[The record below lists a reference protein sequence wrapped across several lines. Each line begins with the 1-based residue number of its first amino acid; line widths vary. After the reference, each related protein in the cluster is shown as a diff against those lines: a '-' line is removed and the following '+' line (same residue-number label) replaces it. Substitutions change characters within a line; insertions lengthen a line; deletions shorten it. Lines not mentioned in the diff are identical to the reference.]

1 MRPAQALLP
10 PTYYHTHF
18 REMMA
23 FVTGVYG
30 DGLGR
35 DEREFMAR
43 SDQLGEPAQCLYIR
57 MVNRKTAIFRLRD
70 LNYPEIGDMAA
81 AMDGLSTYGFVRGVE
96 AGDYRVC
103 LDGLTKPELVKLA
116 RTAGLPDMRANWSKG
131 DMIAYVHDLL
141 SYDDFVE
148 VEDIGAA
155 FVPRFRER
163 VGFLL
168 YLYFGKLNDNLIDFT
183 LRDLG
188 ILSVK
193 ARESHTA
200 RFDSV
205 DDARAGYFY
214 RQRLSELKAKTIDP
228 EPLAAQIEA
237 FPPALS
243 EHSQALRDRLLHR
256 LGQGFEARKDYD
268 RALDLYGRGQ
278 GFDSQERRVR
288 LLYAQGAVDEVRA
301 LLDDIMANPAHDEAY
316 IFADDFYNRKFGGK
330 RTGVLTELLRSC
342 RTVTVDDLYRG
353 YPEAGAIHALSA
365 EGWRGYHVENGL
377 WPVLFWR
384 LFHDELST
392 APVCNDFDPVP
403 KCLRDGRFHLDYADA
418 VTAKIAAVRAG
429 RITEL
434 LTPAAP
440 PDQDSDRHL
449 VLMWDEIIDAFV
461 AAANPYAMATV
472 LEALACNYYG
482 LRDGFPDLVLIRDE
496 QVRFVEVKAE
506 GDQIRRNQLARL
518 NLLATAGFEV
528 EIVRLSYRVDPQQ
541 TYVVVDVETTGGRS
555 IYDRVT
561 EIGAVKVR
569 GGEVVDVWQ
578 SLINPKR
585 PVPYFIT
592 ELTGITNAMV
602 RDAPT
607 FDQVADAFAAFMEG
621 AIFVA
626 HNVNFDYGFI
636 SAEYRRMGRGFKHPK
651 LCTVAA
657 MRKHYPGLSAYGL
670 APLSREFGIE
680 LRGHHRA
687 LNDAH
692 AAAGLLALI
701 NEKRAQPAT

>member
-1 MRPAQALLP
+1 MQALLP

-23 FVTGVYG
+23 FVTGLYG
-30 DGLGR
+30 DGLGL

-43 SDQLGEPAQCLYIR
+43 FARLGEPAQCLYIR
-57 MVNRKTAIFRLRD
+57 MVNRKTAIFRMRD
-70 LNYPEIGDMAA
+70 LNYPEIGDIAA
-81 AMDGLSTYGFVRGVE
+81 AMDQLTERGFVRGLE
-96 AGDYRVC
+96 CGDYRAC
-103 LDGLTKPELVKLA
+103 LEGMTKPDLVRLA
-116 RTAGLPDMRANWSKG
+116 RVEGLPDMRTTWSKG
-131 DMIAYVHDLL
+131 DMVAYVHDLL
-141 SYDDFVE
+141 SYDNFAE
-148 VEDIGAA
+148 IEDTAA
-155 FVPRFRER
+155 SFVPHFRER

-193 ARESHTA
+193 GRETHAA

-214 RQRLSELKAKTIDP
+214 RQRLSELKTKVIDP
-228 EPLAAQIEA
+228 HPLAAQIEA
-237 FPPALS
+237 FPAALS
-243 EHSQALRDRLLHR
+243 DHSQALRNRLLHR
-256 LGQGFEARKDYD
+256 LGQGFEARKEYV
-268 RALDLYGRGQ
+268 RALDLYGRAQ
-278 GFDSQERRVR
+278 GFDSQERRIR
-288 LLYAQGAVDEVRA
+288 LLYAQGAVEEVKA

-316 IFADDFYNRKFGGK
+316 IFADDFYNRKFGGR
-330 RTGVLTELLRSC
+330 RTGVLTDLLRSG
-342 RTVTVDDLYRG
+342 RTVVVDDLYRG
-353 YPEAGAIHALSA
+353 YPEAGAIQALSA
-365 EGWRGYHVENGL
+365 EGWRGYHVENTL
-377 WPVLFWR
+377 WPSLFWR
-384 LFHDELST
+384 VFHDELSA

-403 KCLRDGRFHLDYADA
+403 KCLRDGRFHIDYAQA
-418 VTAKIAAVRAG
+418 VAAKLLAVRDG
-429 RITEL
+429 HITDI
-434 LTPAAP
+434 LTPSTP
-440 PDQDSDRHL
+440 PDQEGERL
-449 VLMWDEIIDAFV
+449 WDEVIDAFV
-461 AAANPYAMATV
+461 AAADPHAVATV
-472 LEALACNYYG
+472 LEAFAHNYYG
-482 LRDGFPDLVLIRDE
+482 LRDGFPDLLLISGDE
-496 QVRFVEVKAE
+496 VRFVEVKAE

-518 NLLATAGFEV
+518 NLLKSAGFDV

-569 GGEVVDVWQ
+569 GGKVIDVWQ

-585 PVPYFIT
+585 PIPAFIT
-592 ELTGITNAMV
+592 ELTGITHDMV

-607 FDQVADAFAAFMEG
+607 FDQVADGFAEFMEG

-636 SAEYRRMGRGFKHPK
+636 SAEYRRIGRGFKYPK
-651 LCTVAA
+651 LCTVAS
-657 MRKHYPGLSAYGL
+657 MRKYYPGLSAYGL

-680 LRGHHRA
+680 LIGHHRA

-692 AAAGLLALI
+692 AAAGLLALV
-701 NEKRAQPAT
+701 NEKRMSAQIDA

>member
-1 MRPAQALLP
+1 MRPVQALLP

-23 FVTGVYG
+23 FVTGLYG
-30 DGLGR
+30 DGLGL

-43 SDQLGEPAQCLYIR
+43 FEQLGEPAQCLYIR
-57 MVNRKTAIFRLRD
+57 MVNRKTAIFRMRD
-70 LNYPEIGDMAA
+70 LNYPEIGDIAA
-81 AMDGLSTYGFVRGVE
+81 AMDQLTRHGFVRGLE
-96 AGDYRVC
+96 CGDYRAC
-103 LDGLTKPELVKLA
+103 LEGMTKPDLVRVAKA
-116 RTAGLPDMRANWSKG
+116 AGLPDMRTTWSKG
-131 DMIAYVHDLL
+131 DMVAYVHDLL
-141 SYDDFVE
+141 SYDDFIDAA
-148 VEDIGAA
+148 DIGTG
-155 FVPRFRER
+155 FVPHFRER

-193 ARESHTA
+193 ARETHAA

-214 RQRLSELKAKTIDP
+214 RQRLSELKAKVIDP
-228 EPLAAQIEA
+228 HPLAAQIEA
-237 FPPALS
+237 FPAALS
-243 EHSQALRDRLLHR
+243 DHSQGLRDLLLHR
-256 LGQGFEARKDYD
+256 LGQGFEARKDYG
-268 RALDLYGRGQ
+268 RALDFYGRSQ
-278 GFDSQERRVR
+278 AFDSQERRIR
-288 LLYAQGAVDEVRA
+288 LLYAQGAVDEVKA

-316 IFADDFYNRKFGGK
+316 IFADDFYSRKFGGR
-330 RTGVLTELLRSC
+330 RTGVLTELLRSA
-342 RTVTVDDLYRG
+342 RTVVVDDLYRG
-353 YPEAGAIHALSA
+353 YPEAGAIQALSA

-377 WPVLFWR
+377 WPALFWR
-384 LFHDELST
+384 VFHDELST

-403 KCLRDGRFHLDYADA
+403 KCLRDGRFHIDYADA
-418 VTAKIAAVRAG
+418 VATKIAAIRNG
-429 RITEL
+429 NI
-434 LTPAAP
+434 AAILKP
-440 PDQDSDRHL
+440 SAVPDEAADTLR
-449 VLMWDEIIDAFV
+449 DEVIEAFV
-461 AAANPYAMATV
+461 AAANPCAIATV
-472 LEALACNYYG
+472 LEAFAHNYYG
-482 LRDGFPDLVLIRDE
+482 LRDGFPDLVLMRECD
-496 QVRFVEVKAE
+496 VLFVEVKAE

-518 NLLATAGFEV
+518 NLLKSAGFDV

-569 GGEVVDVWQ
+569 GGEVIDVWQ

-585 PVPYFIT
+585 PIPAFIT
-592 ELTGITNAMV
+592 ELTGITHDMV

-636 SAEYRRMGRGFKHPK
+636 SAEYRRLGRGFKYPK
-651 LCTVAA
+651 LCTVAS

-680 LRGHHRA
+680 LIGHHRA

-692 AAAGLLALI
+692 AAAGLLALV
-701 NEKRAQPAT
+701 NEQRALKG

>member
-1 MRPAQALLP
+1 MRPVQALLP

-23 FVTGVYG
+23 FVTGLYG
-30 DGLGR
+30 DGLGL
-35 DEREFMAR
+35 DERDFMAR
-43 SDQLGEPAQCLYIR
+43 FEQLGEPAQCLYIR
-57 MVNRKTAIFRLRD
+57 MVNRKTAIFRMRD
-70 LNYPEIGDMAA
+70 LNYPEIGDIAA
-81 AMDGLSTYGFVRGVE
+81 AMDQLTRHGFVRGLE
-96 AGDYRVC
+96 CDDYRPC
-103 LDGLTKPELVKLA
+103 LEGMTKPDLVRLA
-116 RTAGLPDMRANWSKG
+116 RVAGLPDMRSNWSKG
-131 DMIAYVHDLL
+131 DMVAYVHDLL
-141 SYDDFVE
+141 SYDNFAE
-148 VEDIGAA
+148 IEDIGAS
-155 FVPRFRER
+155 FVPHFRER

-193 ARESHTA
+193 ARETHAA

-214 RQRLSELKAKTIDP
+214 RQRLSDLKAKAIDP
-228 EPLAAQIEA
+228 QPLAAQIEA
-237 FPPALS
+237 FPAALS
-243 EHSQALRDRLLHR
+243 DHSQGLRDRLLHR
-256 LGQGFEARKDYD
+256 LGQGFEARKDYG
-268 RALDLYGRGQ
+268 RALDLYGRSQ
-278 GFDSQERRVR
+278 AFESQERRIR
-288 LLYAQGAVDEVRA
+288 LLYAQGAVDEVKA

-316 IFADDFYNRKFGGK
+316 IFADDFYSRKFGGR
-330 RTGVLTELLRSC
+330 RTGVLTELLRSG
-342 RTVTVDDLYRG
+342 RTVVVDDLYRG
-353 YPEAGAIHALSA
+353 YPEAGAIQALSA
-365 EGWRGYHVENGL
+365 DGWRGYHVENGL
-377 WPVLFWR
+377 WPALFWR
-384 LFHDELST
+384 VFHDELAA

-403 KCLRDGRFHLDYADA
+403 KCLRDGRFHLDYAGA
-418 VTAKIAAVRAG
+418 VAAKLLAVRDG
-429 RITEL
+429 HITDI
-434 LTPAAP
+434 LTPSTP
-440 PDQDSDRHL
+440 PDQEGERL
-449 VLMWDEIIDAFV
+449 WDEVINAFV
-461 AAANPYAMATV
+461 ANADPHAVATV
-472 LEALACNYYG
+472 LEAFAHNYYG
-482 LRDGFPDLVLIRDE
+482 LRDGFPDLVLIRE
-496 QVRFVEVKAE
+496 GEVRFVEVKAE
-506 GDQIRRNQLARL
+506 GDQIRRNQLARM
-518 NLLATAGFEV
+518 NLLKSAGFDV

-569 GGEVVDVWQ
+569 GGEVIDVWQ

-585 PVPYFIT
+585 PIPAFIT
-592 ELTGITNAMV
+592 ELTGITHDMV

-636 SAEYRRMGRGFKHPK
+636 SAEYRRIGRGFKFPK
-651 LCTVAA
+651 LCTCAS

-680 LRGHHRA
+680 LIGHHRA

-692 AAAGLLALI
+692 AAAGLLALV
-701 NEKRAQPAT
+701 NEQRALKG